1 MNFSDETLMAYADG
15 ELGEPERSAVAQAE
29 REDPAVAA
37 IIARHRK
44 LHTDVY
50 AAFAGVLDEPVP
62 ARLQVPG
69 ADTASGGATVASLAA
84 ARERKA
90 KARESANA
98 ASAAAVQQRS
108 WPRWGALAAS
118 LAVGV
123 LAGSLWLGGG
133 TGGANGGLIV
143 ADGSGRLV
151 AKGELASALSQQLAS
166 TAEVDNRVQIGV
178 SFAAKGGG
186 YCRSFAVGASAG
198 LACRDG
204 DTWRVPV
211 LQEAPTGASE
221 YRQAGSAAPVAVLD
235 AIDQRIEGAALDAA
249 AERAARDRGWKR

>member
-15 ELGEPERSAVAQAE
+15 ELGEPERSAVARAE

-62 ARLQVPG
+62 ARLQALAAG
-69 ADTASGGATVASLAA
+69 TETGGATVASLAA

-90 KARESANA
+90 KAREAANEANA
-98 ASAAAVQQRS
+98 AKVQQRS

-123 LAGSLWLGGG
+123 LAGSMWLGGG
-133 TGGANGGLIV
+133 SGSGGLV
-143 ADGSGRLV
+143 ASDGSGRLV
-151 AKGELASALSQQLAS
+151 AQGELASALSQQLAS
-166 TAEVDNRVQIGV
+166 NAEEDKRVQIGV
-178 SFAAKGGG
+178 SFAARGGG
-186 YCRSFAVGASAG
+186 FCRSFAVGASAG
-198 LACRDG
+198 LACREG

-211 LQEAPTGASE
+211 FQEAPAGAGE